1 MAVVDQKANPRARVL
16 VVDDDPSLL
25 SAYSRI
31 LRRAGLAVE
40 MAPDGRVACEMV
52 SQRPIDVVLS
62 DISMPGKGGLD
73 VLQMVRSADPDI
85 PVILMTG
92 GPELETALRALELG
106 ALKYLV
112 KPIEAHDLLEAVDKA
127 VQLRHVAKVQREAA
141 ALYNQAQGTA
151 RDRAELTARLDRA
164 LARLWVAFQPIVRS
178 TDRSVY
184 AFEALVRSDEPTL
197 GRPDQLF
204 QAAEELHRLHE
215 LGRKIRRGVVSAF
228 ARAPGRALAFVNLH
242 IQDLWD
248 DDLFEPQAPLSRM
261 ARRTVLEI
269 TERAALDRPDIRAR
283 VDRLR
288 EIGFRVALD
297 DLGAGYSGL
306 STFAQLQPEIV
317 KLDMSLIRGVDRDPT
332 RRKLVQSLYTLCQQL
347 GIEVVSE
354 GIETIAERDAVLEMG
369 ADLLQGYLYARP
381 GAAFPGVT
389 WP

>member
-1 MAVVDQKANPRARVL
+1 MAA
-16 VVDDDPSLL
+16 
-25 SAYSRI
+25 
-31 LRRAGLAVE
+31 
-40 MAPDGRVACEMV
+40 DGRVACEMFA
-52 SQRPIDVVLS
+52 QRPIDVVVS

-73 VLQMVRSADPDI
+73 VLQTVRAADPDI

-92 GPELETALRALELG
+92 GPELDTALKALELG

-112 KPIEAHDLLEAVDKA
+112 KPIEARDLLEAVDKA
-127 VQLRHVAKVQREAA
+127 VQLRDIAKIQREAA
-141 ALYNQAQGTA
+141 ALYSKAQGTA
-151 RDRAELTARLDRA
+151 RDRADLTSRFDRA
-164 LARLWVAFQPIVRS
+164 LARLWVAYQPIIRC
-178 TDRSVY
+178 TDQSVH

-204 QAAEELHRLHE
+204 QAAEELGRLND

-242 IQDLWD
+242 IEDLWD
-248 DDLFEPQAPLSRM
+248 DDLFDAQAPLSRM
-261 ARRTVLEI
+261 AKRTVLEI

-283 VDRLR
+283 VDHLR
-288 EIGFRVALD
+288 EIGFRIALD

-317 KLDMSLIRGVDRDPT
+317 KLDMSLIRGVDRDAT

-354 GIETIAERDAVLEMG
+354 GIETLAERDAVLEMG
-369 ADLLQGYLYARP
+369 GDLLQGYLFARP
-381 GAAFPGVT
+381 GTAFPEVT

>member
-1 MAVVDQKANPRARVL
+1 MVDQKATPRARVL

-52 SQRPIDVVLS
+52 SQRPIDVVVS

-73 VLQMVRSADPDI
+73 VLQTVRAADPDI

-127 VQLRHVAKVQREAA
+127 VQLREVAKVQREAA
-141 ALYNQAQGTA
+141 ALYSKAQGTA
-151 RDRAELTARLDRA
+151 RNRAELTARFDRA
-164 LARLWVAFQPIVRS
+164 LARVWIAFQPIIRS

-184 AFEALVRSDEPTL
+184 AFEALVRSEEPTL
-197 GRPDQLF
+197 GRPDLLF
-204 QAAEELHRLHE
+204 QAAEELGRLHD

-242 IQDLWD
+242 IEDLWD
-248 DDLFEPQAPLSRM
+248 DDLYDPQAPLSRM

-332 RRKLVQSLYTLCQQL
+332 RRKLVQSLYALCQQL

-354 GIETIAERDAVLEMG
+354 GIETMAERDAVLEMG

-381 GAAFPGVT
+381 GVAFPEVE